1 MITLIMSL
9 ILECHSK
16 DVFPHTNVAS
26 GTYRFR
32 GISDPNE
39 CQRKCQG
46 NSECD
51 VFVLH
56 ERGRWKG
63 CWLKTKK
70 NGSSDMSTQKAIIG
84 PKYCPTVSVCAK
96 DEFDCR

>member
-1 MITLIMSL
+1 MLL
-9 ILECHSK
+9 ILECYSK

-39 CQRKCQG
+39 CQRKCQA
-46 NSECD
+46 NSECEGF
-51 VFVLH
+51 VFVLSF
-56 ERGRWKG
+56 EG
-63 CWLKTKK
+63 CLLKIKK
-70 NGSSDMSTQKAIIG
+70 NGSSDMSTQKAIVV